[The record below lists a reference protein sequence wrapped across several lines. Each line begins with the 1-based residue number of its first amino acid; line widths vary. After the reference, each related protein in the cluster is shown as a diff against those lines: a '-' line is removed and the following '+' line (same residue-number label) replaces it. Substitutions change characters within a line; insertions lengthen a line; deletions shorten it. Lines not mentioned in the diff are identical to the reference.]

1 MAAMSAPEFDSAV
14 LAALARWPAV
24 PAVAGWLSLTARGQW
39 RLRGEPIGNAAIAA
53 FIGRNYAGDGQGRW
67 FFQNGPQR
75 VYVALEVTPWVY
87 RLQPDGVV
95 THSGRRP
102 RALHAALLLDDG
114 RMVIDTDLGAG
125 VIDDRDTAA
134 LTKALVD
141 PAGAPLGDAALS
153 DWLAGDDR
161 AWLDAVG
168 LALAGGRV
176 PVERSVAAALEAR
189 FGFVR
194 QPVVD

>member
-1 MAAMSAPEFDSAV
+1 MTAPDFDPAV

-53 FIGRNYAGDGQGRW
+53 FIGRNYAADAQGRW

-75 VYVALEVTPWVY
+75 VYVALELTPWVY
-87 RLQPDGVV
+87 RFQPDGVV
-95 THSGRRP
+95 THTGHRP
-102 RALHAALLLDDG
+102 QALRAALLLDDG
-114 RMVIDTDLGAG
+114 RMLIDTDLGAG

-134 LTKALVD
+134 LTTALMD
-141 PAGAPLGDAALS
+141 AAGAPIDDEALS
-153 DWLAGDDR
+153 GWLAGAGD
-161 AWLDAVG
+161 AWLDAAR

-176 PVERSVAAALEAR
+176 PVARSAVAALEAR

-194 QPVVD
+194 RPVVD